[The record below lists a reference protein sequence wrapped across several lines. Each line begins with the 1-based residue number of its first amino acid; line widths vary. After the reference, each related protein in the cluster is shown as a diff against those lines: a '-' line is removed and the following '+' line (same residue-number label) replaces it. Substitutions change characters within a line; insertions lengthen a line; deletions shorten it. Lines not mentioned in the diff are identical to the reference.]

1 MNPDPKLPRTA
12 GAASARQMP
21 EPFLDRLRSIW
32 KGPAPEQAD
41 PAPTAELLHE
51 TEAEHES
58 RLVSNAQA
66 FHDLTVD
73 DVMVSRAEIIAVEI
87 GMEFNALLKY
97 VAANTHSRLPIYRET
112 LDDVIG
118 VFHIRDLIDPIANG
132 TPFDLEKIVRP
143 VPIVAPSMR
152 AFDLLREMRRN
163 RTHIALVTDEYGGI
177 DGLVTIEDL
186 IEEIVGNIEDE
197 HDRDSFD
204 ELVEEADGSVLVDAR
219 MPVEQFEEHFGT
231 FLQEGERED
240 FDTVGGLIWAIAGH
254 IAAIGEVVQHPS
266 GAEFEVIDADDRR
279 IKRVRARRTASTS
292 SSAPEAVE

>member
-1 MNPDPKLPRTA
+1 MNPDPKLPRNA
-12 GAASARQMP
+12 GAASGKHMS
-21 EPFLDRLRSIW
+21 EPFMDRLRAIW
-32 KGPAPEQAD
+32 KGAPAEEPE
-41 PAPTAELLHE
+41 PTLVSELNE

-66 FHDLTVD
+66 FHDLAVD
-73 DVMVSRAEIIAVEI
+73 DVMVPRAEIIAVEV
-87 GMEFNALLKY
+87 GMAFDDLLKY
-97 VAANTHSRLPIYRET
+97 VAANTHSRLPVYRET

-118 VFHIRDLIDPIANG
+118 VFHIRDVVDSLANG
-132 TPFDLEKIVRP
+132 TPFELEKIVRP

-163 RTHIALVTDEYGGI
+163 RTHIALVTDEFGGI

-197 HDRDSFD
+197 HDRDTFS

-219 MPVEQFEEHFGT
+219 MPVEQFEENFGS
-231 FLQEGERED
+231 FLQESERED

-254 IAAIGEVVQHPS
+254 IAAIGEVVHHPS
-266 GAEFEVIDADDRR
+266 GAQFEVIDADDRR
-279 IKRVRARRTASTS
+279 IKRVRARRSPAGAVSDAS
-292 SSAPEAVE
+292 EAVN

>member
-1 MNPDPKLPRTA
+1 M
-12 GAASARQMP
+12 
-21 EPFLDRLRSIW
+21 W
-32 KGPAPEQAD
+32 KGPAVDQPD
-41 PAPTAELLHE
+41 TAPPSELHE

-73 DVMVSRAEIIAVEI
+73 DVMVPRAEIIAVEVDV
-87 GMEFNALLKY
+87 ELDTLLKY
-97 VAANTHSRLPIYRET
+97 VAANTHSRIPVYRET
-112 LDDVIG
+112 LDDVVG
-118 VFHIRDLIDPIANG
+118 VFHIRDLIDFIANG
-132 TPFDLEKIVRP
+132 TPFEMAKIVRP

-197 HDRDSFD
+197 HDRDSFS
-204 ELVEEADGSVLVDAR
+204 EVVEEADGAMLVDAR
-219 MPVEQFEEHFGT
+219 MPIEQFEDHFGS
-231 FLQEGERED
+231 FLQESERED

-254 IAAIGEVVQHPS
+254 IAAIGETVQHPS
-266 GAEFEVIDADDRR
+266 GAEFEVIDADERR
-279 IKRVRARRTASTS
+279 IKRVRARRAVIATHEPNQATA
-292 SSAPEAVE
+292 